1 MQKNFDNFSMQE
13 ALRLAKSDAGQQLLA
28 LLKQQNSDTLRQAS
42 DQAASGNYDQASK
55 TLSAFLASP
64 EAQALI
70 KQLGGK

>member
-28 LLKQQNSDTLRQAS
+28 LLQQKNGSELQQAM
-42 DQAASGNYDQASK
+42 DQAAAGDYEKVSK

-64 EAQALI
+64 EAQALM